1 MFDMVH
7 LKGKDDTCSNI
18 LICGGSGTIGRAI
31 AHEFAQQGWGVGIH
45 YHHNRSS
52 AVEAITEMKTSNENI
67 RMYQAD
73 VRSSSEVERLF
84 QDFLEDYGALD
95 LLVWA
100 VGVAP
105 STLLAKT
112 TPDEWEHTLQTNLTG
127 AFHVLREAGPIFQ
140 RQRNGA
146 VIVIGS
152 LSGEQGMTGQT
163 SYASSKA
170 GLLSLMQTAAQE
182 WGSWNIRVNAI
193 FPGWH
198 SSPLS
203 ATGMDS
209 TFGQQTHILKSTPS
223 LKQVTASVFH
233 LAVSPNISG
242 QVWNLDSRLW

>member
-7 LKGKDDTCSNI
+7 LKSKDDTCSNI

-31 AHEFAQQGWGVGIH
+31 AHEFARHGWGVGIH

-52 AVEAITEMKTSNENI
+52 AVEAITEMKTSNEHI

-84 QDFLEDYGALD
+84 QDFLEDYGTLD

-112 TPDEWEHTLQTNLTG
+112 TPDEWEQTLQTNLTG

-140 RQRNGA
+140 RQRDGA

-170 GLLSLMQTAAQE
+170 GLLGLMQTAAQE

-198 SSPLS
+198 ASPLS

-209 TFGQQTHILKSTPS
+209 TFGQHTHILKSTPS

-233 LAVSPNISG
+233 LAVSQNISG

>member
-1 MFDMVH
+1 MCSMGH
-7 LKGKDDTCSNI
+7 SKNTHDTCSNI

-31 AHEFAQQGWGVGIH
+31 AQEFGRQGWGVGIH
-45 YHHNRSS
+45 YHHNRSAAAAS
-52 AVEAITEMKTSNENI
+52 ITEMKPCNENI

-73 VRSSSEVERLF
+73 VLNSSDIERLF
-84 QDFLEDYGALD
+84 QSFVTDYGSLN

-105 STLLAKT
+105 SKLLAKT
-112 TPDEWEHTLQTNLTG
+112 TPAEWEQTLQTNLTG
-127 AFHVLREAGPIFQ
+127 AFHVLREAGLIFQ
-140 RQRNGA
+140 RQREGA

-152 LSGEQGMTGQT
+152 LSGEQGMMGQT
-163 SYASSKA
+163 AYASSKA
-170 GLLSLMQTAAQE
+170 GLLGLMQSAAQE

-203 ATGMDS
+203 AVGMDS
-209 TFGQQTHILKSTPS
+209 TSGKQTHILKNTPS
-223 LKQVTASVFH
+223 LKQVSASVLH